1 MLRARADLL
10 GSGAFAPI
18 SDALITA
25 VRASLRP
32 LTIRDGQHAAGAAP
46 RPLRVADLGCG
57 TGHYSAELARAMPEL
72 ELLLADRSPDAVR
85 AGLRTLRS
93 ATGIVL
99 DIWRPLPLRT
109 DAADVILNVFAPRNL
124 EEFARV
130 LRPGGELLVVV
141 PTERHLQEL
150 RREGLVLDIPSG
162 KSAKLV
168 EQFTGAG
175 FTLRSNTQI
184 EYPLEA
190 SGLTRLLLAEMG
202 PSAHHTDAL
211 ARDDA
216 TESPAAPDATE
227 PITVS
232 VELLSF
238 ELTAPA

>member
-25 VRASLRP
+25 VRASLESP
-32 LTIRDGQHAAGAAP
+32 SGHGGQNAAGSTLP
-46 RPLRVADLGCG
+46 FRVADLGCG
-57 TGHYSAELARAMPEL
+57 TGHYSAELARAIPEL

-85 AGLRTLRS
+85 SGLRTLRS

-109 DAADVILNVFAPRNL
+109 DVADVVLNVFAPRNL
-124 EEFARV
+124 EEFARI

-150 RREGLVLDIPSG
+150 RRDGLVLDIPSG
-162 KSAKLV
+162 KSARLI

-175 FTLRSNTQI
+175 FALRSNTPI
-184 EYPLEA
+184 EYRLEA
-190 SGLTRLLLAEMG
+190 SGPTRLLLADMG
-202 PSAHHTDAL
+202 PSAHHTDVL
-211 ARDDA
+211 AHDDA
-216 TESPAAPDATE
+216 AEVPASRDATE
-227 PITVS
+227 PVTVS
-232 VELLSF
+232 VELVRF
-238 ELTAPA
+238 ELMAPA